1 MQDTT
6 SSPGNPLS
14 EARIPPSSGQLVSR
28 ACPHGRGAGRPCRR
42 PTTSSCRPAT
52 SSCRPAT
59 SSCRP
64 ATSSCRPATSSCR
77 PATSSCGA
85 GTPSGKSDSPRRR
98 DGSVGSRKGS
108 DRRPRTMGR
117 YPFVCAYRRYR
128 KGVRAR
134 LSESTMAELERGLI
148 RDRTKVGL
156 ARAGPRAGALA
167 GHGKTSIS
175 DAYSNFRRRVGAA
188 IGLARHWAL
197 AIKQFGTGSTKLK
210 RTRG

>member
-42 PTTSSCRPAT
+42 PT
-52 SSCRPAT
+52 
-59 SSCRP
+59 
-64 ATSSCRPATSSCR
+64 TSSCRPATSSCR